1 MARRSNGEGT
11 AAQQRKNGTW
21 YRAVRI
27 EGTNQRK
34 FIYGKTKAEVDKK
47 YKEFIK
53 QVAGGTYTEVKKQSV
68 EAYLFDW
75 LTTYKKIELK
85 PKSYDRLECTIK
97 YQVAHYFKGY
107 GRPHTISFVKA
118 LFCVLGQSAKR
129 CAAQV
134 LSMREH
140 CCIRDVPHLPYE
152 G

>member
-34 FIYGKTKAEVDKK
+34 FLYGKTKAEVDKK

-85 PKSYDRLECTIK
+85 PKSYDRLECQHHIGGFLNTELFYK
-97 YQVAHYFKGY
+97 SHVTFFKSD
-107 GRPHTISFVKA
+107 RLA
-118 LFCVLGQSAKR
+118 LYHHFS
-129 CAAQV
+129 
-134 LSMREH
+134 SSS
-140 CCIRDVPHLPYE
+140 I
-152 G
+152 

>member
-34 FIYGKTKAEVDKK
+34 YLYGKTKAEVDKK

-97 YQVAHYFKGY
+97 YQIAPYFIVL
-107 GRPHTISFVKA
+107 H
-118 LFCVLGQSAKR
+118 CVLCKMPDCYR
-129 CAAQV
+129 
-134 LSMREH
+134 
-140 CCIRDVPHLPYE
+140 
-152 G
+152 